1 MEKNKK
7 LSVLVDGKGEQKNC
21 VIFHFLRLEVF
32 SRSTHL
38 RRRLARCC
46 FVRVF
51 NFTSMGTRL

>member
-7 LSVLVDGKGEQKNC
+7 LPVLVDEKGEQKNC
-21 VIFHFLRLEVF
+21 VIFHFLRLEIF

-38 RRRLARCC
+38 RRRLARC